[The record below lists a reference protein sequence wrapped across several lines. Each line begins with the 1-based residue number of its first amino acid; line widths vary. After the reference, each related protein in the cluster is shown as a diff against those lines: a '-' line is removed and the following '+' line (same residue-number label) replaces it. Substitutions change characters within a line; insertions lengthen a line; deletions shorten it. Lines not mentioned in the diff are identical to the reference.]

1 MLRVRNAIGESEFTQ
16 FPDEDSFSMPSAWRR
31 HVHPRRGGIRRPAA
45 PPVADAVERTGRRI
59 AEERAWIGQFIADP
73 RSDVRLTEAAQAQ
86 LDGRADAVGAAVIA
100 SVVGFHPM
108 PMEIWADAWA
118 ASHGLAFAA
127 QAMVECFEV
136 DVHYTQS
143 GSRRYDPWL
152 GERAESARRYVSRQ
166 HRPLADRI
174 RALLA
179 EADEE
184 TYRETVAALA
194 KRRDGARRRIVASYL
209 VPGEADWVAECCADP
224 GASGEGGEGDTTV
237 RSMLFCSLNSPEQV
251 GLLGGRAGFGWP
263 LGTIATVTEG
273 IGPAVAPL
281 LAEVLSNPHLTT
293 DSVKLAAGALIEL
306 PTDEAFGVL
315 LSGMD
320 DKRVRPSL
328 IKATHRYPVRALR
341 MLAGA
346 PGPLAKQLLTAHI
359 GVHHELARAALPLL
373 DERTAAVVAAAADR
387 EGRIEDAPA
396 DSLPAL
402 LTGPPWT
409 RKRSGGKAKVVGGL
423 DPVAEPRIAWLPGE
437 REEWAAT
444 RSWYRTW
451 SKSQKT
457 NWDEA
462 SLRAELLRGD
472 VRSAALFVDGPV
484 ELIRPMLGRWDP
496 DSVWDGEAA
505 LKPLAASY
513 ELEALPALRRVAARQ
528 PGTLAT
534 LLLPYV
540 DTEVARMM
548 ADWLIRL
555 KSTAATARS
564 WFVRHGADA
573 AALLVPD
580 AVGKAGPARRRAEQA
595 LRVIAGAHGND
606 AVRAA
611 AAGYGPEA
619 ATVIDGLLAADP
631 LENALPAR
639 MPAPVEWAEPA
650 LLPQI
655 RVRTGGALPADATRH
670 AITMLAV
677 SRPGEAFPGV
687 AALKELCDAGS
698 LAEFGWALF
707 EQWRLAGMPANES
720 WALHGLGLLGD
731 DGTVRRLTPILRT
744 WPGEGAHHRA
754 VEGLDVLAAIGT
766 DAALLHLHGVAQ
778 RVKFKALKVRAQEKI
793 AEVAEGLGL
802 TGEQLAD
809 RLVPDLGLG
818 PDGST
823 VVDYGTRRFTVG
835 FDEQLRPYVLDED
848 GKRRKDLP
856 QPGARDDAELAP
868 AERKRFMV
876 LKKDVR
882 TIASDQ
888 VHRLESAMVSG
899 RSWTAAE
906 FRELFVA
913 HPLLWHLVRRLV
925 WLSTTDSAVTAFR
938 VTGDRTFADAA
949 DDEFALPDTATVRLA
964 HPLHLGDALAV
975 WSGLFADREILQPFP
990 QLGRPVFRLTDE
1002 EAAGGRLPRFEGITV
1017 PTGRLLGLERRGWQR
1032 GEPQDAGVECWIT
1045 KQLGPDLYAVVNPHD
1060 GIAVGA
1066 VDMFPEQ
1073 ALDAVWLHDEPG
1085 DWSPPLHGNPLRFGS
1100 LDPVTASELLADLTE
1115 LTAG

>member
-1 MLRVRNAIGESEFTQ
+1 
-16 FPDEDSFSMPSAWRR
+16 
-31 HVHPRRGGIRRPAA
+31 
-45 PPVADAVERTGRRI
+45 
-59 AEERAWIGQFIADP
+59 
-73 RSDVRLTEAAQAQ
+73 
-86 LDGRADAVGAAVIA
+86 
-100 SVVGFHPM
+100 
-108 PMEIWADAWA
+108 
-118 ASHGLAFAA
+118 
-127 QAMVECFEV
+127 
-136 DVHYTQS
+136 
-143 GSRRYDPWL
+143 
-152 GERAESARRYVSRQ
+152 
-166 HRPLADRI
+166 
-174 RALLA
+174 
-179 EADEE
+179 
-184 TYRETVAALA
+184 
-194 KRRDGARRRIVASYL
+194 
-209 VPGEADWVAECCADP
+209 
-224 GASGEGGEGDTTV
+224 
-237 RSMLFCSLNSPEQV
+237 
-251 GLLGGRAGFGWP
+251 
-263 LGTIATVTEG
+263 
-273 IGPAVAPL
+273 
-281 LAEVLSNPHLTT
+281 
-293 DSVKLAAGALIEL
+293 
-306 PTDEAFGVL
+306 
-315 LSGMD
+315 
-320 DKRVRPSL
+320 
-328 IKATHRYPVRALR
+328 
-341 MLAGA
+341 
-346 PGPLAKQLLTAHI
+346 
-359 GVHHELARAALPLL
+359 
-373 DERTAAVVAAAADR
+373 
-387 EGRIEDAPA
+387 
-396 DSLPAL
+396 
-402 LTGPPWT
+402 
-409 RKRSGGKAKVVGGL
+409 
-423 DPVAEPRIAWLPGE
+423 
-437 REEWAAT
+437 
-444 RSWYRTW
+444 
-451 SKSQKT
+451 
-457 NWDEA
+457 
-462 SLRAELLRGD
+462 
-472 VRSAALFVDGPV
+472 
-484 ELIRPMLGRWDP
+484 
-496 DSVWDGEAA
+496 
-505 LKPLAASY
+505 
-513 ELEALPALRRVAARQ
+513 
-528 PGTLAT
+528 
-534 LLLPYV
+534 
-540 DTEVARMM
+540 
-548 ADWLIRL
+548 
-555 KSTAATARS
+555 
-564 WFVRHGADA
+564 
-573 AALLVPD
+573 
-580 AVGKAGPARRRAEQA
+580 
-595 LRVIAGAHGND
+595 
-606 AVRAA
+606 
-611 AAGYGPEA
+611 
-619 ATVIDGLLAADP
+619 
-631 LENALPAR
+631 
-639 MPAPVEWAEPA
+639 MPAPVEWAEPV

-655 RVRTGGALPADATRH
+655 RVRTGGALPADATRN
-670 AITMLAV
+670 AITMLAI
-677 SRPGEAFPGV
+677 SKPGEVFPGV
-687 AALKELCDAGS
+687 AELKELCEAGS
-698 LAEFGWALF
+698 LAEFGWGLF
-707 EQWRLAGMPANES
+707 EQWRLAGMPAKES
-720 WALHGLGLLGD
+720 WALHCLGLLGD

-766 DAALLHLHGVAQ
+766 DVALLHLHGVAQ

-888 VHRLESAMVSG
+888 VRRLESAMVSG

-1017 PTGRLLGLERRGWQR
+1017 ATGRLLGLERRGWQR
-1032 GEPQDAGVECWIT
+1032 GQPQDAGVECWIT